1 MSKYTLCLCLL
12 DDNIQ
17 VYKSINQTV
26 WDIVPIHGEE
36 SFLHH
41 HRKDCLKA
49 ILQECNQRLNLDT
62 KLEKV
67 TVSILYTVQN
77 YCWLTEVLTQLE
89 NLKNKQVQILQWQNL
104 VEYARKSFIEEVP
117 ISLTPALTAQ
127 YILPLTC
134 LDNSWQE
141 HQNLL
146 NSLTLQKQIQQEQ
159 LQAEEQQVQSDFA
172 EQLSKLQLEKQ
183 KLQIEIK
190 DMQQKLA
197 MVQRPNLENLL
208 SYLPSV
214 FKNFWNTIRPDEL
227 ANIAGLLDV
236 PVIPS
241 PYHSPTTAAV
251 QAKKRRF
258 LALETSEQRQI
269 IEFCRQLKQDYDLS
283 LHIEFQPIIGA
294 LD

>member
-12 DDNIQ
+12 DDEIQ

-26 WDIVPIHGEE
+26 WDILPIHGEE

-41 HRKDCLKA
+41 HRKDCLKT
-49 ILQECNQRLNLDT
+49 ILQECSQRLNLDT
-62 KLEKV
+62 KLENV
-67 TVSILYTVQN
+67 TVNILYTVQS
-77 YCWLTEVLTQLE
+77 YSWLIEALVQLE
-89 NLKNKQVQILQWQNL
+89 HLENKQVQILQFQNL
-104 VEYARKSFIEEVP
+104 VEYVRKSLMQEITIP
-117 ISLTPALTAQ
+117 LNPTLITQ

-141 HQNLL
+141 HQNLV
-146 NSLTLQKQIQQEQ
+146 NSLAVQKQIQQEQ
-159 LQAEEQQVQSDFA
+159 LQLEEQQAQSDFA

-241 PYHSPTTAAV
+241 PYYSPTTAAV

-258 LALETSEQRQI
+258 LALETNEQQQI
-269 IEFCRQLKQDYDLS
+269 VEFCRQLKQDFDLN
-283 LHIEFQPIIGA
+283 LHLEFQSIIGA